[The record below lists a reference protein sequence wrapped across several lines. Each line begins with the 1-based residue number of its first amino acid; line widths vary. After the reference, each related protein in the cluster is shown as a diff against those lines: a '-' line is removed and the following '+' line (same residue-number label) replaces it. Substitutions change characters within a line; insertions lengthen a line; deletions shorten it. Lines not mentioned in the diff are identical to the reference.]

1 MLMNSLRSLIH
12 SGSPWA
18 HVFSSLGVREGRD
31 SPQLQ
36 IKRSNLK
43 WDTVTATNPHANQDE
58 SDLWKGDSTSCD
70 VDGKKRQTNARR
82 VTCLNKSANGNHL
95 GQNDPHPPTIDD
107 KDPGGG
113 YEVARA
119 SFATSSRTRPLSR
132 AFSFVK
138 WRPRLSTSRRTLLDS
153 FAPSRSTPLIFFGA
167 SSPS

>member
-1 MLMNSLRSLIH
+1 MLMNSRRSLIH

-18 HVFSSLGVREGRD
+18 HVFSLGVREVRD

-113 YEVARA
+113 YEVACA
-119 SFATSSRTRPLSR
+119 SFAIMRRTSPLSR
-132 AFSFVK
+132 SFSFVNF
-138 WRPRLSTSRRTLLDS
+138 RPRLSISRCSLRDS
-153 FAPSRSTPLIFFGA
+153 FFPSRFSLLIFFGSA
-167 SSPS
+167 SPS